1 MTDTEQERRRLAEV
15 YSRQTDG
22 ELEAVAKQAYELTEI
37 ARQTLRAELLN
48 RGLSAETLDQS
59 KDPGS
64 EQPEFRDLVMVR
76 SFWGLSE
83 AELAK
88 GLLDAAGIES
98 FLFDDNMVR
107 MNWFNA
113 NALGGVKLRVDAENV
128 QAANEVLQEQE
139 SASED
144 IASDESE
151 LPT

>member
-1 MTDTEQERRRLAEV
+1 
-15 YSRQTDG
+15 
-22 ELEAVAKQAYELTEI
+22 
-37 ARQTLRAELLN
+37 
-48 RGLSAETLDQS
+48 
-59 KDPGS
+59 
-64 EQPEFRDLVMVR
+64 
-76 SFWGLSE
+76 
-83 AELAK
+83 LAK